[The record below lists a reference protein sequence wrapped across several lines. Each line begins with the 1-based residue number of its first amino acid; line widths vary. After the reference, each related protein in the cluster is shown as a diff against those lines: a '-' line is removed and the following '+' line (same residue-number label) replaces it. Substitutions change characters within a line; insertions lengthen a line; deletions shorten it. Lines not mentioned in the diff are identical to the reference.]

1 MWKVVIV
8 YSKEIELDKTFNSRQ
23 EAEERASKCS
33 AYYSDF
39 GGIAMVWPAK
49 AANKLIKRKG
59 R

>member
-8 YSKEIELDKTFNSRQ
+8 FNSEMELDKTFNSRQ
-23 EAEERASKCS
+23 EAEERAGKCS

-39 GGIAMVWPAK
+39 GGIAMVWPSK
-49 AANKLIKRKG
+49 VANKLVKREG